1 MRDAGGKPALAKSSA
16 SFDGGG
22 PIWRNQMQS
31 QSKPGAHAKTR
42 PYSPQRSSTQ
52 EKNEASGA
60 PTCEQDPAPRVPE
73 GEYLASCKTA
83 HKYQNPRFKR
93 EEIVLQFVLCDCKC
107 AGTTLCRYYSAT
119 TAGKPRSNYK
129 REWVIANQGIPPQRG
144 DRMPY
149 KKFMGK
155 LFRVRVNTVTTD
167 AYQEKLP
174 PSLQYSKVGAILEL
188 VQTNEQIV

>member
-1 MRDAGGKPALAKSSA
+1 MSIPQDRTQAQHPKREEQAWSPVC
-16 SFDGGG
+16 
-22 PIWRNQMQS
+22 NQ
-31 QSKPGAHAKTR
+31 
-42 PYSPQRSSTQ
+42 
-52 EKNEASGA
+52 N
-60 PTCEQDPAPRVPE
+60 PAPRVPE
-73 GEYLASCKTA
+73 GEFLASCKTA

-93 EEIVLQFVLCDCKC
+93 EEIVLEFVLCDCKC

-129 REWVIANQGIPPQRG
+129 REWVIANQGIAPLRG